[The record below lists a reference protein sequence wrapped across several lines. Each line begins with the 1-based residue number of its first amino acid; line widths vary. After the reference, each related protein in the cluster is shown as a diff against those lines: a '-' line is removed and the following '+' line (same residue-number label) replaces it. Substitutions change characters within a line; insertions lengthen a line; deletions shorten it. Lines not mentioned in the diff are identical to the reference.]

1 MKSVLIKIELK
12 MLIQIK
18 DYVSEYFNDKKILD
32 ELETWDNVRK
42 SRFTDVE
49 RIIKRI
55 HLPFGTFALNSPS
68 EESKIII
75 EFNHFLN
82 HNSLSLELSK
92 SI

>member
-1 MKSVLIKIELK
+1 MKSVLIEIETNVLNW
-12 MLIQIK
+12 IK

-49 RIIKRI
+49 RMSKRI
-55 HLPFGTFALNSPS
+55 HLPFGNFVLNSPS